1 MLSRDSETRLW
12 LGAAAAQ
19 REALLKLWQNAEIG
33 DDVLIRLE
41 REIDL
46 AEARLSSED

>member
-1 MLSRDSETRLW
+1 LW

-19 REALLKLWQNAEIG
+19 REALLKLWQNNEIG
-33 DDVLIRLE
+33 DDVLSRLE

-46 AEARLSSED
+46 AEARLARDE